1 MLMKFKIAVVQF
13 CINQFNP
20 KDNLRRAEK
29 FIKTAAL
36 LNTQVIIFPED
47 FVTGPIFGKKEFA
60 DLNGK
65 YIRSFQYFAS
75 LYKID
80 IIPGSIIEKTA
91 KGLFNTAYYIDS
103 KGKIKGRYRKINLW
117 IPERKYLTPGN
128 KISVFNTKF
137 GKAGLI
143 ICWDLIF
150 PEIFREM
157 VKKGVKIVYIP
168 SFWTKQDAGIGMKY
182 SKDAELKNVNSL
194 CTARAF
200 ENEIVLVYANAAG
213 KLKVGKI
220 SYDLIGQS
228 QITAP
233 FKGNFRIFKH
243 NREGMFLQDVNTD
256 ILSDAE
262 KVYKIRKDLKNR
274 LLH

>member
-1 MLMKFKIAVVQF
+1 MHAKRRRQLPRGQSFCHPALSPINGLVKCRTAVDGCRVIELALIIWIYRKS
-13 CINQFNP
+13 IN
-20 KDNLRRAEK
+20 L
-29 FIKTAAL
+29 
-36 LNTQVIIFPED
+36 
-47 FVTGPIFGKKEFA
+47 
-60 DLNGK
+60 
-65 YIRSFQYFAS
+65 SAS
-75 LYKID
+75 LPLYKIY

-157 VKKGVKIVYIP
+157 VKKGVKIVYCP

-182 SKDAELKNVNSL
+182 DKDAEIKNVNSL

-220 SYDLIGQS
+220 SDDLIGQS

-233 FKGNFRIFKH
+233 FKGSFKIFKH

-274 LLH
+274 LLHY